1 LLTRYP
7 WRRFLLL
14 ALSLPY
20 GGQPAANIPRCRAA
34 QIEMRVANA
43 GVGMSHWA
51 EGLEFRNVS
60 ADACFLRGVPK
71 LVFLDDNSRSLP
83 VPICPNCNDYLFPS
97 RLQAA
102 VVLRPRD
109 SAHVLIGSS
118 TAYDLKF
125 CNRASVMQIF
135 LPGESH
141 PLMATEHELYY
152 CVKIDVSGFLPGT
165 IRDDTR
171 RNGRAQPP
179 SVRLWGP
186 ATQGIQ
192 VSLMPFAHW
201 QRLGI
206 LGFHL
211 ALRGLGASSIP
222 TRQCRSATLR
232 MWQAGKIV
240 QSVTSS
246 NRLVCAEPAPP
257 SAATAPGV
265 VRTDVTTQEFGM
277 AVNRSGMFEFD
288 LVETL
293 DGGHPLTLTSNR
305 TSVVVT
311 NN

>member
-1 LLTRYP
+1 MLTRSP
-7 WRRFLLL
+7 WRWFLLL
-14 ALSLPY
+14 ALFLPST
-20 GGQPAANIPRCRAA
+20 GQPAANFPPCRAA

-60 ADACFLRGVPK
+60 AEPCFLRRVPK
-71 LVFLDDNSRSLP
+71 LVFLDDNGRSLP

-97 RLQAA
+97 RIETT
-102 VVLRPRD
+102 VVLKPRD

-118 TAYDLKF
+118 TAYDPKF
-125 CNRASVMQIF
+125 CNRASAMHIF

-141 PLMATEHELYY
+141 PLTAKEHELYY

-165 IRDDTR
+165 IGDDAR
-171 RNGRAQPP
+171 RNGQAQRPP
-179 SVRLWGP
+179 VPLWGP

-192 VSLMPFAHW
+192 VSLLPFSHW

-211 ALRGLGASSIP
+211 ALRGPGASSIS
-222 TRQCRSATLR
+222 TRHCRSATLR
-232 MWQAGKIV
+232 IWQAGKIV
-240 QSVTSS
+240 QSATSS

-257 SAATAPGV
+257 SAAGVPDV

-277 AVNRSGMFEFD
+277 TVNHSGMFEFD
-288 LVETL
+288 LIETL
-293 DGGHPLTLTSNR
+293 DGGQPLTLTSNR